1 MLNATTHGQIMEKM
15 YSVFF
20 ARDDYEIEEVH
31 STIEKL
37 ITEEVISEK
46 DDGINFDILNI
57 LYRLGIIGYYDKAGK
72 HPDYVPLGFYISPFV
87 EPEFN
92 SII

>member
-1 MLNATTHGQIMEKM
+1 MNEETQSQIMQKM

-20 ARDDYEIEEVH
+20 ERDDYEMEEVH

-37 ITEEVISEK
+37 ITEEIISEK

-57 LYRLGIIGYYDKAGK
+57 LYQSGIIGYYDRPGK
-72 HPDYVPLGFYISPFV
+72 PPDYVPLGFYVSPFV